1 MTRTSSWSGTT
12 DSTFDQDF
20 ADGFIGKYVL
30 IGITHV
36 THDGEFVHQ
45 EQLHGTIKRASAN
58 GIDIALAGIHDGKDW
73 RMPPMLEE
81 LDPAEPGVYEL
92 KSTGEV
98 VDNPDFTLT
107 VTIRAASKN

>member
-1 MTRTSSWSGTT
+1 MTGTNSWSGPA
-12 DSTFDQDF
+12 DGAFNQDF

-36 THDGEFVHQ
+36 THDGEFIQQ
-45 EQLHGTIKRASAN
+45 EQLHGTIKQASAN
-58 GIDIALAGIHDGKDW
+58 GIDIALAGVNEGKDW

-81 LDPAEPGVYEL
+81 FDPAEPGVYEL

-98 VDNPDFTLT
+98 VDNPDFTLM
-107 VTIRAASKN
+107 VTIRAANRS

>member
-1 MTRTSSWSGTT
+1 MTHTNSWSGAA
-12 DSTFDQDF
+12 DSAFDQDF

-45 EQLHGTIKRASAN
+45 EQLHGTIKQASAN
-58 GIDIALAGIHDGKDW
+58 GIDIALAGVNEGKDW

-81 LDPAEPGVYEL
+81 FDPAEPGIYEL

-98 VDNPDFTLT
+98 VDNPDFTLM
-107 VTIRAASKN
+107 VTIRAANRN